1 MLKKGRKYYRIGEV
15 SQIIGVE
22 PHVLRFWEKEF
33 RQIQPRRISGRRL
46 YRQQDL
52 ATIKRIKELL
62 YKEGYTIAGARKR
75 LEQDRAPVQA
85 EARQG
90 AGAALTDGQ
99 ADPPDTPFH
108 GGKRGVDA
116 RLLHELK
123 HELMEIRD
131 ILKRG

>member
-85 EARQG
+85 EARHG
-90 AGAALTDGQ
+90 AGSALSDG
-99 ADPPDTPFH
+99 PLH
-108 GGKRGVDA
+108 REKKGEDA
-116 RLLHELK
+116 RLPHELK

>member
-15 SQIIGVE
+15 SQIVGVE

-52 ATIKRIKELL
+52 AAIKRIKELL

-75 LEQDRAPVQA
+75 LDQERSRAAVPEPVSPQPEPTPL
-85 EARQG
+85 EA
-90 AGAALTDGQ
+90 AADSASPDGP
-99 ADPPDTPFH
+99 AK
-108 GGKRGVDA
+108 GI
-116 RLLHELK
+116 LEELRR
-123 HELMEIRD
+123 ELVEIRK
-131 ILKRG
+131 ILGGG